1 MSFIDDHSLIAV
13 QGPKAQKLL
22 EEILGKSLVD
32 MDFMTSE
39 VVDYKK
45 ANSKIRVSRCG
56 YTGEDGF
63 EISVPDSCVEAF
75 VDHLQSIKQDGD

>member
-1 MSFIDDHSLIAV
+1 
-13 QGPKAQKLL
+13 
-22 EEILGKSLVD
+22 

-45 ANSKIRVSRCG
+45 ENSKIRLSRCG

-63 EISVPDSCVEAF
+63 EISVPNSCVVAF
-75 VDHLQSIKQDGD
+75 VEHL